1 MPDVR
6 EAVDDWLNALGHPVP
21 PEGLRAALDL
31 LVGEGYDVTQA
42 SMVLTV
48 VAREVEHDEPVRAQQ
63 YLRSF
68 VGDRN
73 LTLMYRVFAVMLAR
87 GPEPES
93 RDEEPVTA
101 TFEPE
106 EAAKI
111 KYLIRHE
118 LRKMARGRPKMAAK
132 FGDEADFTS
141 FDRKRAALES
151 CYRKLGGDP
160 DNITN
165 RGTND

>member
-1 MPDVR
+1 MAEEVI
-6 EAVDDWLNALGHPVP
+6 DDWLNALGKPVTD
-21 PEGLRAALDL
+21 EGKQAALDL
-31 LVGEGYDVTQA
+31 LVGHGYNLSA
-42 SMVLTV
+42 AAMVLSV
-48 VAREVEHDEPVRAQQ
+48 VAREVEHDQPERAQR
-63 YLRSF
+63 YMRSF

-73 LTLMYRVFAVMLAR
+73 LTLMYQVFAVMLAR
-87 GPEPES
+87 GSVPEPK
-93 RDEEPVTA
+93 DEEPITA

-118 LRKMARGRPKMAAK
+118 LRKMARGRPKMAVK
-132 FGDEADFTS
+132 FGAEADFTS
-141 FDRKRAALES
+141 FDRKRAALEA

-165 RGTND
+165 RGNDD